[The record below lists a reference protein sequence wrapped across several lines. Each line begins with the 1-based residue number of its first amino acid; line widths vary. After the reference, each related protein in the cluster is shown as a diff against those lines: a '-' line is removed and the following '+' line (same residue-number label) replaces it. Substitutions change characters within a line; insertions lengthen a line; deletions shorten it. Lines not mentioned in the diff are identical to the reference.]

1 MHGLDL
7 FCGIRR
13 INGWF
18 WRLAVSALPEGFGAE
33 VSILPLGNLFH
44 FYFSLLKANLLSV
57 LGPCHT
63 KFRLEFDEFSHSH
76 VFGPR
81 GGGT

>member
-1 MHGLDL
+1 MDGSGDLQFPPCQKVLGLKSVL
-7 FCGIRR
+7 
-13 INGWF
+13 
-18 WRLAVSALPEGFGAE
+18 L